1 MSCLTKLGL
10 EELSFN
16 ARCLGSTQ
24 DLKIGDLVLPADAE
38 DGTKSTHIEWFQL
51 LAVPAVQRPGV
62 TPIKKRYENNG
73 TVDLELCGEWDVV
86 LVEQSKEPVSY
97 THLRAHET

>member
-1 MSCLTKLGL
+1 MCPTV
-10 EELSFN
+10 
-16 ARCLGSTQ
+16 LGSVQ

-62 TPIKKRYENNG
+62 TPIKKRCENNG
-73 TVDLELCGEWDVV
+73 TVDLALCGEWDVV
-86 LVEQSKEPVSY
+86 LVEQSREPFQVLSS
-97 THLRAHET
+97 LC